1 MRKEPGIEPGK
12 DMTERI
18 YYEDVMCSVFDAK
31 VLSCSRRGDHYEI
44 IPDRSAFYPEGGGQ
58 SGDRGFLLCPDRSG
72 DTGENDGDFISGSRE
87 HRGAMIRVLDTHERD
102 GDVILCCDAP
112 AAEGER
118 IEGHLDWE
126 FRFDRMQNHTGEH
139 IVSGLIHER
148 FGYENVGFHMSSD
161 RMTIDLSGE
170 ITEEEIREIERL
182 ANEIVWSD
190 VPVYTDLYTEEEAEK
205 VEFRSKKQLH
215 GTIRVVRIPGADVCA
230 CCGTHVL
237 RTGAIGS
244 IRIISHVRFK
254 GGVRMELMCGR
265 WAYQYMTGIFLQNH
279 EVSMALSAK
288 MTETGKAAA
297 KLLEEDAA
305 LKFRITQLRYS
316 VIDRKARELRG
327 TGDVLLFA
335 DDFSPLLVQKLTAKV
350 MEECGG
356 SCFSFSGTDEEG
368 YRYAVGETGGDL
380 KELVRKM
387 NQQLNGRGGGKPF
400 FLQGSVS
407 ASREEIER
415 FLSGAKAGLQ
425 IVDL

>member
-1 MRKEPGIEPGK
+1 
-12 DMTERI
+12 
-18 YYEDVMCSVFDAK
+18 
-31 VLSCSRRGDHYEI
+31 
-44 IPDRSAFYPEGGGQ
+44 
-58 SGDRGFLLCPDRSG
+58 
-72 DTGENDGDFISGSRE
+72 
-87 HRGAMIRVLDTHERD
+87 
-102 GDVILCCDAP
+102 
-112 AAEGER
+112 
-118 IEGHLDWE
+118 
-126 FRFDRMQNHTGEH
+126 MQNHTGEH

-161 RMTIDLSGE
+161 RMTIDLSGAL
-170 ITEEEIREIERL
+170 TEEEIREIERR

-190 VPVYTDLYTEEEAEK
+190 VPVYTDLYTEEEAEN
-205 VEFRSKKQLH
+205 VEFRSKKELH

-237 RTGAIGS
+237 RTGEIGS

-265 WAYQYMTGIFLQNH
+265 WAYNYMTGIFIQNH

-288 MTETGKAAA
+288 MNETGSAAQ
-297 KLLEEDAA
+297 KLLQEDAA
-305 LKFRITQLRYS
+305 LKFRITQLLYS

-335 DDFSPLLVQKLTAKV
+335 EDFSPLLVQKLTAKV

-356 SCFSFSGTDEEG
+356 SCFSFSGTDDAG
-368 YRYAVGETGGDL
+368 YRYAAGESGGDL

-387 NQQLNGRGGGKPF
+387 NQELNGRGGGKPF

-407 ASREEIER
+407 ASREAIEN
-415 FLSGAKAGLQ
+415 FLSGKKEGLQ
-425 IVDL
+425 IIDL